1 MSKVLLIEDDVSI
14 ANLYKTE
21 LEIRGHTL
29 QVLNEGSN
37 VVETA
42 AEFQPDLIILD
53 IQLPSKDGL
62 SILQELKADSRT
74 SSFKVIMLTNYATD
88 ENIDKAL
95 ALGAEDFIPKHR
107 IVPEELGEKVDS
119 LLKQ

>member
-1 MSKVLLIEDDVSI
+1 MSKVLLIEDDTSI
-14 ANLYKTE
+14 ATLYKTE

-29 QVLNEGSN
+29 QLLTEGSN

-42 AEFQPDLIILD
+42 AKFQPDLIILD

-62 SILQELKADSRT
+62 SILKELKEDSRT
-74 SSFKVIMLTNYATD
+74 SGFKVIMLTNYATD

-119 LLKQ
+119 LLKH